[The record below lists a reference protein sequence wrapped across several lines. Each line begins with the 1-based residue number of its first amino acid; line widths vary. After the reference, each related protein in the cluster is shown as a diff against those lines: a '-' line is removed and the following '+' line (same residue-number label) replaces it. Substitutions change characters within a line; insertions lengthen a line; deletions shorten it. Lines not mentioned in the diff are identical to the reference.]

1 MSQWS
6 NTFSGRGRV
15 TKILIGI
22 NVLVYLAQ
30 MTSGGVVTGLLAL
43 STDSVFSAPW
53 TLFTSGFAHS
63 PSSFLHILLNM
74 YSLWIF
80 GEAIEEV
87 FGAKKFLRLY
97 LLSILGGSLA
107 FVLLGSGWV
116 VGASGGIFGLMG
128 AYFIMI
134 RAMGYRSN
142 QMLALIAINVI
153 IGFVS
158 PTTAL
163 TAHLGGLAT
172 GAAIAWSYTR
182 RR

>member
-6 NTFSGRGRV
+6 NTLSGRGRV

-22 NVLVYLAQ
+22 NVLVFLAQ
-30 MTSGGVVTGLLAL
+30 MSSDGAVTGLLAL
-43 STDSVFSAPW
+43 VQETALFEPW
-53 TLFTSGFAHS
+53 TLLTSGFAHGS
-63 PSSFLHILLNM
+63 WLHLLLNM

-97 LLSILGGSLA
+97 LLSILGGSL
-107 FVLLGSGWV
+107 VYVILDSGWV

>member
-6 NTFSGRGRV
+6 NTFTGRGRV

-30 MTSGGVVTGLLAL
+30 MASNGAVTALLAL
-43 STDSVFSAPW
+43 VQETALFEPW
-53 TLFTSGFAHS
+53 TLLTSGFAHGS
-63 PSSFLHILLNM
+63 VLHILVNM

-80 GEAIEEV
+80 GEAIEET
-87 FGAKKFLRLY
+87 FGSKKFLRLY
-97 LLSILGGSLA
+97 LLSILGGSVA
-107 FVLLGSGWV
+107 YVLFDAGWV

-134 RAMGYRSN
+134 RAMGFRSN
-142 QMLALIAINVI
+142 QMLGLIALNVI